1 MDRVSKVNQIL
12 ASRYK
17 VTVMC
22 SKQCIE
28 PMHWISRDTRLTPC
42 DILVTPQFQQHTHV
56 LLQILNRHSDRHAP
70 WIAKERHLR
79 SKIRWF
85 TEFCNSHYLSHL
97 AAFFIDPRAK
107 RSTVRSC
114 LYFFISVQF
123 KHNPIHIEREWIRS
137 SLFQLR
143 KKITQVVEE
152 KIKQKVHVGPRK
164 WHIA

>member
-1 MDRVSKVNQIL
+1 MSQLFIHVAIDWTSVAHRMDRVSKVDQIL

-17 VTVMC
+17 VTVVC

-28 PMHWISRDTRLTPC
+28 PMHWISRDTRLPPC
-42 DILVTPQFQQHTHV
+42 DILVTPQYQQHTHV

-114 LYFFISVQF
+114 LYFFLC
-123 KHNPIHIEREWIRS
+123 PIHTQSHSHRTRVWVNWMIIIPT
-137 SLFQLR
+137 Q
-143 KKITQVVEE
+143 KK
-152 KIKQKVHVGPRK
+152 
-164 WHIA
+164 